1 MAKNLARLKMDS
13 NSRLDTLV
21 KLATPVGVIAML
33 ILQSQFV
40 TRSEF
45 QKSLELT
52 DARLAKIETVL
63 IRMESGAETD
73 KRHDA
78 SISDHETRI
87 RTLERKPL

>member
-1 MAKNLARLKMDS
+1 MDS
-13 NSRLDTLV
+13 SRLDTIV

-45 QKSLELT
+45 AKSLELT

-78 SISDHETRI
+78 TIADHENRI